1 MGTRNVTSR
10 LFVIRALCLAAAL
23 FSMSAT
29 VQAVDGCK
37 VLLCLAGNW
46 KNISQCRPDVEQA
59 MRDVARGRGWPEC
72 SMGGNSRA
80 GNTFIAP
87 DMCPIQYRTEIQLES
102 GVMFQC
108 PFSAVVDAVV
118 DGQPWSRTW
127 WTPNGDSV
135 TEWLPAAKAAFARDP
150 SAIDDRFDRDYAAWV
165 AIQPPAPAPG
175 SEPAGGGG

>member
-1 MGTRNVTSR
+1 MGTKNVTSR
-10 LFVIRALCLAAAL
+10 PFVIRALCLAAAL

-59 MRDVARGRGWPEC
+59 LRDVARGRGWPEC

-87 DMCPIQYRTEIQLES
+87 DLCPVQYRTEIQLES
-102 GVMFQC
+102 GVMYRC
-108 PFSAVVDAVV
+108 PFFAVVDVVV

-150 SAIDDRFDRDYAAWV
+150 SAIDDQFDRDYAAWF
-165 AIQPPAPAPG
+165 AIQPPAPTPG
-175 SEPAGGGG
+175 NEPTGGGG